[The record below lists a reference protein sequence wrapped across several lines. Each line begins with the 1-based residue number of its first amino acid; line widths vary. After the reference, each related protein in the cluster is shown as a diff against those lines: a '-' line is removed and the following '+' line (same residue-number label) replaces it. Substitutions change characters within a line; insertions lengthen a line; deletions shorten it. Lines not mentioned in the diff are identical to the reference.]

1 MFYTKI
7 GFYKN
12 ILKNH
17 LRPFRV
23 NYTSSR
29 MISRKNLFFFTESK
43 CDSASLHV
51 VNDSIQSNITQL
63 ESYLQT
69 IATSKINLRKQID
82 CTNSVVKGTIFERY
96 QEMCTRKVIIQNTL
110 DDLSVKLN
118 IIKKELERCQNRSEF
133 ILIILKHKTQY
144 ILTGESSLNNIKAT
158 NLFSL
163 NNTFVVIKLFQR
175 RSNNAIHLNSISINL
190 VSDIEMK

>member
-1 MFYTKI
+1 
-7 GFYKN
+7 
-12 ILKNH
+12 
-17 LRPFRV
+17 
-23 NYTSSR
+23 
-29 MISRKNLFFFTESK
+29 
-43 CDSASLHV
+43 
-51 VNDSIQSNITQL
+51 
-63 ESYLQT
+63 
-69 IATSKINLRKQID
+69 
-82 CTNSVVKGTIFERY
+82 
-96 QEMCTRKVIIQNTL
+96 MCTRKVIIQNTL

-190 VSDIEMK
+190 VSDIELK